1 MSEDAESE
9 AEDKVQSSSLDK
21 VKILEAESA
30 ALAENL
36 DEIDDEKYEEIE
48 SSKTTIKLTDS
59 EESSETNDE

>member
-48 SSKTTIKLTDS
+48 SSKTTINLTDS